1 MLFLPAEQ
9 SSIIYIFLRSPV
21 GRSCFENNDLYTFDR
36 TAYRFS
42 GADVLVRSRQLA
54 DLRVICEIICDN
66 GLRIFEKRRII
77 PCR

>member
-9 SSIIYIFLRSPV
+9 YSIIYIFLRSPV

-36 TAYRFS
+36 TAYLFS
-42 GADVLVRSRQLA
+42 GADVLVRGRQLA
-54 DLRVICEIICDN
+54 DSRVICEIICDSD
-66 GLRIFEKRRII
+66 LRIFEKRRII